1 MYKNKRVL
9 MEAIHKQKAEKMREM
24 AIAEKEESRR
34 TRNKIAKEKKEA
46 RREKK
51 LTEVR
56 DHPYFD
62 ILHLSLCLAGNT
74 YRRRGEA
81 EEVGYAFSGR
91 IFWISGGQRTIVM

>member
-51 LTEVR
+51 ITEV
-56 DHPYFD
+56 HFYPAVSAPC
-62 ILHLSLCLAGNT
+62 ISLCLSGNT
-74 YRRRGEA
+74 
-81 EEVGYAFSGR
+81 
-91 IFWISGGQRTIVM
+91 QR